1 MENQPVS
8 PNFDYATAQKQA
20 VVTVGDWIV
29 TFILMVLP
37 IVNIIMLFVWAFG
50 GSTPV
55 SKANWAKATLIV
67 YLIIFILTAVF
78 WGTIGATIAGM
89 GRF

>member
-1 MENQPVS
+1 MENQPVL
-8 PNFDYATAQKQA
+8 PNYDYAAAHKQA

-50 GSTPV
+50 GSTPA
-55 SKANWAKATLIV
+55 SKANWAKATLII
-67 YLIIFILTAVF
+67 YLIIFILTVVF
-78 WGTIGATIAGM
+78 WSAIGATIAGI